1 MFFKLLDDELVTLQ
15 QHAVLLLRSGLR
27 PNTMKTYDAAQKR
40 YLEFCARYTLCALP
54 ASEDTM
60 LLYVAYLHKEDLK
73 ASSVKVYIAAVR
85 ALHIEVGYG
94 NPMEGYLR
102 MQRAIRALEINS
114 EPPMQKLPITIQ
126 IMSQLYGVVG
136 NDYNSK
142 VTWAAMALG
151 NFGCLRAAEFCVTQ
165 RTFNP
170 RVNLTM
176 SDITINATQGITD
189 SHACFRIKR
198 SKTDKSNKGF
208 QLYIAC
214 TGENVCGYCAVIQ
227 MLRARQAAGL
237 PMDDAMPLF
246 MYSNGAA
253 LTRTQFV
260 VQTRLHLAM
269 LGYDTSNYSGH
280 SYRAGSATTAAAN
293 GLPDWQIKLL
303 ERCNSDAYHRYIRTS
318 VQTVLQFSKLLC
330 KN

>member
-1 MFFKLLDDELVTLQ
+1 M
-15 QHAVLLLRSGLR
+15 R
-27 PNTMKTYDAAQKR
+27 TYNAAQKR
-40 YLEFCARYTLCALP
+40 YLDFCACYTLCALP
-54 ASEDTM
+54 APEDTM
-60 LLYVAYLHKEDLK
+60 LLYVAYLHKEGLK

-85 ALHIEVGYG
+85 ALHIEAGYG

-102 MQRAIRALEINS
+102 LQRAIRALEINS
-114 EPPMQKLPITIQ
+114 DPPKQKLPITIQ
-126 IMSQLYGVVG
+126 IMNQLYDVVG
-136 NDYNSK
+136 NDYNSR
-142 VTWAAMALG
+142 VTWAAMSLG
-151 NFGCLRAAEFCVTQ
+151 YFGCLRAAEFCVTQ
-165 RTFNP
+165 HRFDP

-176 SDITINATQGITD
+176 ADLAINATQGINEI
-189 SHACFRIKR
+189 HASFRIKR

-214 TGENVCGYCAVIQ
+214 TRKNVCGYCAVIQ
-227 MLRARQAAGL
+227 MLQARRSSGL
-237 PMDDAMPLF
+237 PMDDSLPLF

-260 VQTRLHLAM
+260 TQTRLLLAT
-269 LGYDTSNYSGH
+269 LGYNTSSYSGH

-303 ERCNSDAYHRYIRTS
+303 GRWNSDAYHRYVRAS

-330 KN
+330 ENIKG